1 MTEDKNKPSFET
13 AMTEL
18 ETIVQKLE
26 KGDLPL
32 EESLEAFKKGIELSQ
47 YCQQSL
53 NKAEATVAKIMTEEG
68 EALLDGDLT

>member
-53 NKAEATVAKIMTEEG
+53 NKAEAPVAKIMTEEG